1 MTYFGGCPASGLAPD
16 LEVVEVWRSL
26 GVPNSHIL
34 PFGMEDNF
42 WEMGAAGPCG
52 PCTEVGTLKF
62 FAVTIVFYLVFSY
75 YYFNLF
81 IWHFAFDKIVHFVVG
96 LKYKVRYSIF
106 FFF

>member
-1 MTYFGGCPASGLAPD
+1 MFVTYFGGCPASGLAPD

-52 PCTEVGTLKF
+52 PCTEV
-62 FAVTIVFYLVFSY
+62 
-75 YYFNLF
+75 
-81 IWHFAFDKIVHFVVG
+81 
-96 LKYKVRYSIF
+96 
-106 FFF
+106 

>member
-62 FAVTIVFYLVFSY
+62 FAVTRVAEPEPPGGARSRPF
-75 YYFNLF
+75 
-81 IWHFAFDKIVHFVVG
+81 WTGA
-96 LKYKVRYSIF
+96 
-106 FFF
+106 